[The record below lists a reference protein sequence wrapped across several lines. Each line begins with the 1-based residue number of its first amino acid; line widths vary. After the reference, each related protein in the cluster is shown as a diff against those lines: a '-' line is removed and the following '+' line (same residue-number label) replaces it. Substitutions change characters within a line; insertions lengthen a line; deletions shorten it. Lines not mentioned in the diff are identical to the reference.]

1 MKTKL
6 FRIEFFN
13 NMSLA
18 IRNANKQTSITKVM
32 NKRPFV
38 ST

>member
-6 FRIEFFN
+6 FNNEFFN
-13 NMSLA
+13 NMSFV
-18 IRNANKQTSITKVM
+18 IRNANKQTSITSVM